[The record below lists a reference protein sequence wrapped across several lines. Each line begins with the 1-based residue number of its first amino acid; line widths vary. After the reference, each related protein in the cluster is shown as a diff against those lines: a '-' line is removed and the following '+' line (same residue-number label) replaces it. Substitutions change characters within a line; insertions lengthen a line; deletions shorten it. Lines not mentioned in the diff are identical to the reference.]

1 MSENLFKA
9 IAVYLESDHN
19 VNSPLIIDA
28 NDDANDDDSD
38 SDPNTVLIIDENI
51 DPQLNKHSS
60 GKKLKGKR
68 KTSDSETLILILR
81 ERYAFEDERNEAN
94 CEAEEE
100 REIKRQKIAVEKDEH
115 WFELFSALVKQKE

>member
-9 IAVYLESDHN
+9 IAFHLDSDHN
-19 VNSPLIIDA
+19 VNPPLIIDT

-38 SDPNTVLIIDENI
+38 SDDNAVLIVDENI

-60 GKKLKGKR
+60 GKKLKRKR
-68 KTSDSETLILILR
+68 KISDSEKLISILQ

-94 CEAEEE
+94 REVE
-100 REIKRQKIAVEKDEH
+100 EIKTQKIAVEKDER
-115 WFELFSALVKQKE
+115 